1 MAAGLSH
8 SPADGGA
15 IHRLA
20 DPRQPAGALPRDRE
34 EQQLAPPPRRR
45 PQPAATAR
53 HGPHPRARNLAAG
66 PRAPLPGLENPA
78 HTKPPWVPG
87 GRNDPVV
94 ALTSDDPTCRM
105 TASAAF
111 RPPPTTQLP
120 QMPALFSMLL
130 GIVRE
135 VAGAVSGA
143 EEPLVVGVGPQVDP
157 WFDGGVA
164 PAGVGLEPVVMSAE
178 RGEVARAGR
187 AASVEGHSV
196 VAVAAAGGAC
206 AVGED
211 AVPVAQLDVLTVPGP
226 GR

>member
-34 EQQLAPPPRRR
+34 EQKLAPQPGRA
-45 PQPAATAR
+45 PQPAAPAPR
-53 HGPHPRARNLAAG
+53 GPHPRARNLAAG
-66 PRAPLPGLENPA
+66 LRPALPGLKKPA

-94 ALTSDDPTCRM
+94 APTSDDPTCRM

-120 QMPALFSMLL
+120 QMPTLFSMIL
-130 GIVRE
+130 G
-135 VAGAVSGA
+135 
-143 EEPLVVGVGPQVDP
+143 
-157 WFDGGVA
+157 
-164 PAGVGLEPVVMSAE
+164 
-178 RGEVARAGR
+178 
-187 AASVEGHSV
+187 
-196 VAVAAAGGAC
+196 
-206 AVGED
+206 
-211 AVPVAQLDVLTVPGP
+211 AQPK
-226 GR
+226 